1 MVRVEKNLYERLFNV
16 ALFGRAR
23 KIGSP
28 SKAVYIQPELYMAA
42 RDYDTQNYSSIL
54 QKIFDPLFEKLMPS
68 LWWNWTRDY
77 QLQKGLA
84 PEDVH
89 GFAEYEVRRGIFLE
103 NVFRESCHPYQW
115 LFYRYRRLRYYKIER
130 VTQGFFVPEFIR
142 KEAAKRT
149 FAQFSKLKDQWDNF
163 VYLNFYSDLTPGSYW
178 VRAKLIPL
186 EFLGFYGLL
195 RDEGWERYFLNEEK
209 YDAGDEEA
217 MLAPYI
223 RPFGLDLDT
232 EDGRRRFE
240 DKVNTYVEQYPGMLV
255 PEGEKY
261 DFKLFYAW

>member
-1 MVRVEKNLYERLFNV
+1 MVRFEKNIYERLVNIS
-16 ALFGRAR
+16 LFGRAR

-28 SKAVYIQPELYMAA
+28 SKALYVQPSLYAMA
-42 RDYDTQNYSSIL
+42 RDHDSLHHSSIL
-54 QKIFDPLFEKLMPS
+54 QKIFDPLFEKLMPA
-68 LWWNWTRDY
+68 LWWKWVRDL

-84 PEDVH
+84 PEDVF
-89 GFAEYEVRRGIFLE
+89 GFQEYEVRRGIFLE
-103 NVFRESCHPYQW
+103 NIFRESCHPYQW

-149 FAQFSKLKDQWDNF
+149 YAEFSLQKKQWENF
-163 VYLNFYSDLTPGSYW
+163 VYLNFYSDLTPASYFG
-178 VRAKLIPL
+178 RAKQIPL
-186 EFLGFYGLL
+186 EFIGFYGLL
-195 RDEGWERYFLNEEK
+195 RDAAWERFFLNEAK
-209 YDAGDEEA
+209 YDLVDDEMMKE
-217 MLAPYI
+217 PFV

-240 DKVNTYVEQYPGMLV
+240 DKVNTYVADYPGMLT
-255 PEGEKY
+255 PEGQKF